1 MWIDVQLNA
10 LSVNMI
16 ITRNYKENS
25 SSNISQA
32 VASLRR
38 LFFSM
43 FSPQFFFDSWRYIV
57 HATHLRNILILN
69 GTEIEFGTVLRA
81 SSNIQVIMEATFL
94 DDGNRHPV
102 KRRQRIESCTQ
113 GNSYLFI
120 HNVCQQLLQVK
131 GFRSQRREML
141 STYRWSRSLGT
152 RYKSSLTRCLALNT
166 PLTAPCEIGWD

>member
-1 MWIDVQLNA
+1 
-10 LSVNMI
+10 
-16 ITRNYKENS
+16 
-25 SSNISQA
+25 
-32 VASLRR
+32 
-38 LFFSM
+38 
-43 FSPQFFFDSWRYIV
+43 
-57 HATHLRNILILN
+57 
-69 GTEIEFGTVLRA
+69 
-81 SSNIQVIMEATFL
+81 MEATFL

-131 GFRSQRREML
+131 GFRSQGREML

-166 PLTAPCEIGWD
+166 PLTAPCEIGWDWGTHITVAWNIHLLYWLLRLSSHRRYYLRRMRGLHRLLTLLRTMSRSSRRMPLFFWAVCTPNIMHSTTTPSYGSVAPGNLSNRSLP